1 MDMQKKARFLEPW
14 RPIDSKDIQYVE
26 YLQSNS
32 KDSFQWKN
40 TPNDA

>member
-1 MDMQKKARFLEPW
+1 MDMLKNTRFLELW

-32 KDSFQWKN
+32 KDSFQRKN